1 MKITKSEIAALLKED
16 KAQQDVTTNSIV
28 IQNKLHNF
36 KVISKNKTPFVLCG
50 IEAMFQAFESILAK
64 YTIVNAKKD
73 GDIILPNSE
82 IISGQASIKELL
94 QVERTVLNLIQHLS
108 GIATKTK
115 AFVVALNN
123 PSIKVLDTRKTMPYL
138 RKLQKY
144 AVTVG
149 GGINHRMDLAQM
161 AMIKDNHII
170 AANGSIKNAVRLIK
184 KHQPGIKIEVECDTL
199 AQVEEAVNCPIDII
213 LLDNM
218 PLDDIKIASKII
230 RENSQ
235 IKIEVSGNVTL
246 QNVNQYHNC
255 NIDYISVGCLTHSV
269 EAVDVSMEV
278 II

>member
-16 KAQQDVTTNSIV
+16 KASQDVTTNSIV
-28 IQNKLHNF
+28 VQNKLHNF
-36 KVISKNKTPFVLCG
+36 KIISKNKTPFVLCG
-50 IEAMFQAFESILAK
+50 TEAVSQAFESILAK
-64 YTIVNAKKD
+64 YRIISLKKD
-73 GDIILPNSE
+73 GDVIEPNGE
-82 IISGQASIKELL
+82 IIDGQASIKELL
-94 QVERTVLNLIQHLS
+94 QIERTVLNLIQHLS

-123 PSIKVLDTRKTMPYL
+123 QSIKVLDTRKTMPYL

-184 KHQPGIKIEVECDTL
+184 KHQTNIKIEVECDTIS
-199 AQVEEAVNCPIDII
+199 QVEEAVTCPIDII

-218 PLDDIKIASKII
+218 PLDNIKIASKII

-235 IKIEVSGNVTL
+235 IKIEVSGNITL
-246 QNVNQYHNC
+246 QNISQYQNYD
-255 NIDYISVGCLTHSV
+255 IDFISVGCLTHSV
-269 EAVDVSMEV
+269 DAVDISMEV